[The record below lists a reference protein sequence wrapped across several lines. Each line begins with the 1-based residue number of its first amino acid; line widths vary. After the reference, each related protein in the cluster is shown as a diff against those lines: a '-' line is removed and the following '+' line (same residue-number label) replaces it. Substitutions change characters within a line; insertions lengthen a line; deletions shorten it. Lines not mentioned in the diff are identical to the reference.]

1 MFQLNGRGAVALLAG
16 PLAALA
22 VAMPAHAQ
30 SADIAQAS
38 SNPDTGM
45 RYESTSADNDIRVT
59 LVGTSFIVA
68 DNVPIQAGPGCLA
81 IPGDATVVKCA
92 APKQGSKFKPFSIS
106 GHGGNDTI
114 RNLTS
119 TDAAAGAPMTA
130 AGDQDDDTLLG
141 DPKVRDVLLG
151 GNGSDHIK
159 DSGGVDNLLDGASG
173 NDLLRGGDGNDTLR
187 GGSGKDSLDGRGG
200 DDQLDGGAD
209 GDRIDGGE
217 PGIHIGER
225 HDRALYMD
233 RSQPVRVDLS
243 HPAAPQGEMDASG
256 HVVEGDIIVNVE
268 DAVGGKGDDTLI
280 GNEFGNSLAGFGG
293 DDVVEGEGGRD
304 VLLGGGGNDIL
315 VPSPA
320 GPLFSAQPDGE
331 QDFMDGGDLGFH
343 DPDAGDLAIV
353 VAADGDVANDCPTVL
368 QQ

>member
-1 MFQLNGRGAVALLAG
+1 VFQLNGRGAVALLAG

-38 SNPDTGM
+38 SNPVDGL

-59 LVGTSFIVA
+59 LAGTSFIVD
-68 DNVPIQAGPGCLA
+68 DNVPIQAGPGCAA

-92 APKQGSKFKPFSIS
+92 APKQGNKFKPFFVS
-106 GHGGNDTI
+106 GHGGEDTI

-173 NDLLRGGDGNDTLR
+173 NDLLRGGPSNDTLR
-187 GGSGKDSLDGRGG
+187 GGSGRDSLDGRGG
-200 DDQLDGGAD
+200 EDQLDGGTDA
-209 GDRIDGGE
+209 DRIDGGD
-217 PGIHIGER
+217 PGVRAGER
-225 HDRALYMD
+225 HDRVVYLD
-233 RSQPVRVDLS
+233 RSQPVRIDLS
-243 HPAAPQGEMDASG
+243 QPGAPQGEMDANG

-268 DAVGGKGDDTLI
+268 DAFGGKGDDTLI
-280 GNEFGNSLAGFGG
+280 GNEFGNTLTGFDGDDDINGMAGSDVLVGG
-293 DDVVEGEGGRD
+293 DGADT
-304 VLLGGGGNDIL
+304 LS
-315 VPSPA
+315 PSA
-320 GPLFSAQPDGE
+320 AAPLFGVQPDGVADLME
-331 QDFMDGGDLGFH
+331 GGNLGVS
-343 DPDAGDLAIV
+343 DPDAGDIAIV
-353 VAADGDVANDCPTVL
+353 VTAEDDFANDCPTVF